1 MIHFPC
7 NLLLLL
13 FFCNYFGVRI
23 SPVFKSMKSFIFL
36 SVLNIILIVG
46 LLLWSWNAKEIYL
59 AHRIHHIHMCQNS
72 HFGLLNTS
80 TNIRD
85 YARHDCSWRNLSTIP
100 DFLLDA
106 YYISSMIFWA
116 TSCKLTR
123 RLFHRSVARDS
134 YKFIQ
139 PQNQCCNNRIS

>member
-1 MIHFPC
+1 MSLLDSSFQYGPSGSSFPPFFLGWEVNMIHFPC

-13 FFCNYFGVRI
+13 SFCNYFEVRI
-23 SPVFKSMKSFIFL
+23 SPVFKSMKSIIFL

-46 LLLWSWNAKEIYL
+46 ILLWSGNAKEIYL
-59 AHRIHHIHMCQNS
+59 AHRIHHIHMYQNL
-72 HFGLLNTS
+72 HFGLLKTS

-116 TSCKLTR
+116 TMPVVS
-123 RLFHRSVARDS
+123 
-134 YKFIQ
+134 
-139 PQNQCCNNRIS
+139 